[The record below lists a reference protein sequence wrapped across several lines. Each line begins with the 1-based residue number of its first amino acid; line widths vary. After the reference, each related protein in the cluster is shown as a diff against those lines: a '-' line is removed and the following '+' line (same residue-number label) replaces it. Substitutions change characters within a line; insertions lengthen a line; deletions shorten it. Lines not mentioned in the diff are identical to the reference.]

1 MLLLLGFQVSLNWKI
16 SVNSYLHIQ
25 AITHNRRRTL
35 FMETLLFS
43 QNTILIFDSWP
54 HDFIKYSQ
62 NSTSPFDTINRFLLQ
77 WFILCILFWT
87 SLLQQNEWNS
97 KPFIQAYKA
106 LCILVPIYLLR
117 EKSKQWSNEV
127 WIKITESPS
136 SYHFLL
142 CFPSHS

>member
-1 MLLLLGFQVSLNWKI
+1 MDHYLVHLHLQYCFQPILRHMLLLLGLQVSLNWKI

-54 HDFIKYSQ
+54 HDFIIYSQ

-77 WFILCILFWT
+77 WFILCILFWR

-117 EKSKQWSNEV
+117 EKSR
-127 WIKITESPS
+127 
-136 SYHFLL
+136 
-142 CFPSHS
+142 